1 MPQYPRLETDRLNLR
16 NFSMDDCDDVTRMVD
31 DPQIAA
37 NTIEIP
43 HPYEYHMAADWIK
56 SHRKN
61 FNAGQGV
68 VFAITCREAGNL
80 IGAIGLTINSVD
92 NKAEMGYWIGREY
105 WNKGYAT
112 EAGKAVVA
120 YGFDKLGLHRIFGKH
135 LRRNLAS
142 GKVMQKVGMLY
153 EGRLREDVKKNGEL
167 EDLELYGMLKADYY
181 ENNNNS

>member
-80 IGAIGLTINSVD
+80 NGAIGLTINSVD
-92 NKAEMGYWIGREY
+92 NKAEMG
-105 WNKGYAT
+105 N
-112 EAGKAVVA
+112 
-120 YGFDKLGLHRIFGKH
+120 
-135 LRRNLAS
+135 
-142 GKVMQKVGMLY
+142 
-153 EGRLREDVKKNGEL
+153 
-167 EDLELYGMLKADYY
+167 
-181 ENNNNS
+181 